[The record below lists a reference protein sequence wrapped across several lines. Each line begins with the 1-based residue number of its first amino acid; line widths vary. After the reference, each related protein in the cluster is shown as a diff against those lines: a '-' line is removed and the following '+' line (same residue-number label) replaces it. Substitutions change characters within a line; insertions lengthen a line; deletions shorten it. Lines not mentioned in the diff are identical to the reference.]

1 MLNLSR
7 KKLMKKYFFQNV
19 WISFDSL
26 TLHWKTSTKSF
37 ICGVYPFLHVFLG
50 VVLPGNTVSIPFSFK
65 SVDAGIFSER
75 WLLETQPV
83 LLAGQ
88 QMEIVLKGIATK
100 EDLYDTK
107 RKEIEVR
114 LFLLSRSFN
123 L

>member
-1 MLNLSR
+1 MLNLLSR
-7 KKLMKKYFFQNV
+7 KKIDEKVIFFRMFEFHLTV
-19 WISFDSL
+19 LPYTERPLLKVSFVVDTHYS
-26 TLHWKTSTKSF
+26 
-37 ICGVYPFLHVFLG
+37 FLHVFLG

-88 QMEIVLKGIATK
+88 EMEIALKGIATK

-114 LFLLSRSFN
+114 LF
-123 L
+123 